1 MARTLLAILGGGLL
15 LVWPAVMNLYPLV
28 FVDSFTY
35 IRQTTMGVPPWDK
48 SLTFGAAIH
57 ALHWQWSLWPV
68 VLGQGLLASWLLWL
82 TQRALR
88 EGPSASAHL
97 LICGGLA
104 ALTSAPWF
112 LATVMPDALTALGPL
127 CLFLLG
133 FGRLSR
139 IEALAV
145 GLLGAFAIS
154 GHMAHLPPA
163 LALVALTALLTRRL
177 VPVLRVAAPPLLALL
192 VLATANHA
200 AFGRF
205 TPSPHGAIFLL
216 ARLQDDGPVL
226 RLMQARCPE
235 EPGWRLCAFLDR
247 LPMDAEDFLWGISP
261 INSEADGSLRKLG
274 GLRAVPEARE
284 IVGATLAAYPE
295 EVASAMFRNALRQ
308 LTLFRVGDTLVPT
321 SLFSTREVI
330 EHGFPA
336 AELARFDG
344 GLQARGLLP
353 QAAAPFL
360 LPQLPVVL
368 VALLLAPWLV
378 WRAWRARD
386 LPRGALILF
395 VLVAIGGNAAAT
407 GALSKPLNRYEA
419 RIIWLLPAAVGL
431 ALLPTLRRR
440 QG

>member
-1 MARTLLAILGGGLL
+1 MARTFLAILGGGLL
-15 LVWPAVMNLYPLV
+15 LVWPAALNLYPLV

-48 SLTFGAAIH
+48 SLTYGAAIH
-57 ALHWQWSLWPV
+57 ALHLAWSLWPV
-68 VLGQGLLASWLLWL
+68 PVAQGLLASWLLWL

-88 EGPSASAHL
+88 EAPTAGAHL
-97 LICGGLA
+97 LVCAGLA

-112 LATVMPDALTALGPL
+112 LATLMPDALTALGPL

-139 IEALAV
+139 VEALAV
-145 GLLGAFAIS
+145 GVFGALAIS
-154 GHMAHLPPA
+154 GHMAHLPAA

-177 VPVLRVAAPPLLALL
+177 APVLRVAAPPLLALL
-192 VLATANHA
+192 VLASANAA

-216 ARLQDDGPVL
+216 ARLQDDGPAL

-284 IVGATLAAYPE
+284 IVAETLAAYPR
-295 EVASAMFRNALRQ
+295 EVALAMTGNALRQ

-336 AELARFDG
+336 EELARFDA

-353 QAAAPFL
+353 AAAAPFL
-360 LPQLPVVL
+360 LPHLPVVL
-368 VALLLAPWLV
+368 AALLLAPWLL
-378 WRAWRARD
+378 WRAAKARN
-386 LPRGALILF
+386 LPCAALILF
-395 VLVAIGGNAAAT
+395 ALVAIGGNAAAT

-431 ALLPTLRRR
+431 AFLPLRRR
-440 QG
+440 

>member
-1 MARTLLAILGGGLL
+1 LARIPLAILLGGLL
-15 LVWPAVMNLYPLV
+15 LVWPAALNLYPLV

-48 SLTFGAAIH
+48 SLTYGAAIH
-57 ALHWQWSLWPV
+57 ALHGAWSLWPV
-68 VLGQGLLASWLLWL
+68 ALAQGLLASWLLWL

-88 EGPSASAHL
+88 EAPGPGAHL
-97 LICGGLA
+97 LVCGGLA

-139 IEALAV
+139 IEMLAV
-145 GLLGAFAIS
+145 GFLGALAIS

-163 LALVALTALLTRRL
+163 LALVVMTALLTRRL
-177 VPVLRVAAPPLLALL
+177 APVLRVAAPPMLALL
-192 VLATANHA
+192 VLASANYA

-205 TPSPHGAIFLL
+205 APSPHGAIFLL
-216 ARLQDDGPVL
+216 ARLQDDGPAL

-235 EPGWRLCAFLDR
+235 DPGWRLCGFLDR

-284 IVGATLAAYPE
+284 IVGATIAAYPE
-295 EVASAMFRNALRQ
+295 EVVWAMLRNALRQ

-336 AELARFDG
+336 AELARFDA

-353 QAAAPFL
+353 AAAAPFL
-360 LPQLPVVL
+360 PIHLPVVL
-368 VALLLAPWLV
+368 LALLLAPWLL
-378 WRAWRARD
+378 WRAARARD
-386 LPRGALILF
+386 VPRAALILF
-395 VLVAIGGNAAAT
+395 ALVAIGGNAAAT

-431 ALLPTLRRR
+431 ALLPLRRR
-440 QG
+440 

>member
-1 MARTLLAILGGGLL
+1 MPRAALAILGGGLV
-15 LVWPAVMNLYPLV
+15 LVWPAVLNLYPLV

-35 IRQTTMGVPPWDK
+35 LRQTTMGVPPWDK
-48 SLTFGAAIH
+48 SLTYGAAIH
-57 ALHWQWSLWPV
+57 GLHWAWSLWPV
-68 VLGQGLLASWLLWL
+68 ILGQGVLGSWLLWL

-88 EGPSASAHL
+88 EAATPAAHL
-97 LICGGLA
+97 LVCGGLA

-145 GLLGAFAIS
+145 GLLGALAIS
-154 GHMAHLPPA
+154 GHMAHLPGA

-177 VPVLRVAAPPLLALL
+177 SPVLRVAAPPLLALL
-192 VLATANHA
+192 MLASANHA

-205 TPSPHGAIFLL
+205 APSPHGAIFLL
-216 ARLQDDGPVL
+216 ARLQDDGPAL

-235 EPGWRLCAFLDR
+235 DPAWRLCGFLDR

-284 IVGATLAAYPE
+284 IVAATIAAYPHD
-295 EVASAMFRNALRQ
+295 VAVAMLGNALRQ

-353 QAAAPFL
+353 AAARPFL
-360 LPQLPVVL
+360 VPHLPVVL
-368 VALLLAPWLV
+368 AALLLAPWLL
-378 WRAWRARD
+378 WRAARARD
-386 LPRGALILF
+386 VPRAALILF
-395 VLVAIGGNAAAT
+395 ALVAIGGNAAAT

-419 RIIWLLPAAVGL
+419 RIIWLLPAVVGL
-431 ALLPTLRRR
+431 ALLPLRRR
-440 QG
+440 